1 MWKSSL
7 ELDHELTE
15 TPEVSKLGAIYSL
28 SLFWRNC
35 IYASGYTAA
44 GVWESNFA
52 LTPHGETTLRGLT
65 PRLGDV
71 PQADLRQAF
80 FARFFHHDLFVDH
93 QNTDTSK
100 IQKLLEEELAQERI
114 RLPHRYG
121 RLLYDRFNDIY
132 TDTRTDHLM
141 NPDVERLLQGTPVGV
156 SQVGRFVSGP
166 LGIIESQESRFLP
179 PTLKLPLWHC
189 SDTGCNAIH
198 YVGIREPSVPV
209 VDAFSRIKNALVT
222 ESGSASEWVETLAA
236 YLHGPTP
243 RHYVDLPAFIADC
256 IVGTDRSVL
265 LETALNGSR
274 GKDLRGILSVQ
285 PRSKRDASG
294 PARAVARNTQ
304 PEAQLQLL
312 LALSD
317 TEIVGLIDDAVLSRA
332 IKIPLGETREVIYST
347 PRHTRDLSSE
357 LSALGIRSAKQAPAV
372 NLTSAIWRAYQLL
385 GLSSEL
391 EWRVR
396 GDGAKSLYEALASF
410 VRSRGPADSV
420 RELILSSAKV
430 TGAVCENLHIP
441 LKYASGTDSA
451 TVDRLL
457 WKLGFNPMQFE
468 EPIPRFK
475 ARLGDF
481 REVVLSTTPIETEDA
496 RERIRAAGVNV
507 FVSLEEFLDRLIG
520 FNLWLLSADHF
531 LVTSF
536 EYSSS
541 EARKAVLQTLGPS
554 LRSGDVTVAWNV
566 NGENALGTLVRYLR
580 ETAEWVK
587 SLPGRSRDELL
598 RPDRDLPHFADDKDL
613 RFPFRHTALWA
624 DSDRAELQRYA
635 DILASIVKLVE
646 ESEPS
651 AVRNGL
657 DHFREADRFPPPDK
671 LLGCVVRL
679 SQALELA
686 DVHRFL
692 PKVFWL
698 FGRKGNRYGSA
709 EYEFRD
715 YAGRQVVAYGPAL
728 VSGIYNF
735 SYDYAYIL
743 APGNLLGMPNS
754 SLAFEVKESSEY
766 SSYWEN
772 YPRRRH
778 IGPGNGRASS
788 TQQNG
793 LQSLP
798 ARAAT
803 SDANSSAD
811 KQSPID
817 NDSNEAPVKQA
828 DASAP

>member
-7 ELDHELTE
+7 ELDNELTGI
-15 TPEVSKLGAIYSL
+15 PEITKLGAVYSL

-35 IYASGYTAA
+35 IYASGYSAA
-44 GVWESNFA
+44 STWESNFA
-52 LTPHGETTLRGLT
+52 LTPYGETTLIDLT
-65 PRLGDV
+65 GRLGDV
-71 PQADLRQAF
+71 PKADLRQAF

-93 QNTDTSK
+93 LNTDASK

-141 NPDVERLLQGTPVGV
+141 YPDVERLLQGTPVGV

-198 YVGIREPSVPV
+198 YVGIREPSVSV
-209 VDAFSRIKNALVT
+209 VDAFSRIKSALVS
-222 ESGSASEWVETLAA
+222 ESGPASEWVETLGH
-236 YLHGPTP
+236 YLHGPIP

-256 IVGTDRSVL
+256 IVGKDRSVL

-274 GKDLRGILSVQ
+274 GKHLRGILSAQ
-285 PRSKRDASG
+285 PRGKRDGSG
-294 PARAVARNTQ
+294 PASDVARNTQ
-304 PEAQLQLL
+304 HEAQLQLL

-317 TEIVGLIDDAVLSRA
+317 TEIAGLIDDAVVSRA
-332 IKIPLGETREVIYST
+332 IRIPLGETRELSYRT
-347 PRHTRDLSSE
+347 PRHNRDLSSE
-357 LSALGIRSAKQAPAV
+357 LSALGIRSAKQTPAV
-372 NLTSAIWRAYQLL
+372 NLTAAIWRAYQLL
-385 GLSSEL
+385 ALSSEL

-430 TGAVCENLHIP
+430 TGAICENLNIP

-481 REVVLSTTPIETEDA
+481 RGVVLSTTPIETEDA
-496 RERIRAAGVNV
+496 RERIRAVGVNV
-507 FVSLEEFLDRLIG
+507 FVALEEFLDRLIG
-520 FNLWLLSADHF
+520 FNIWLLSADHF
-531 LVTSF
+531 LVTNF
-536 EYSSS
+536 EYSSG
-541 EARKAVLQTLGPS
+541 EARKAVLRTLGPS
-554 LRSGDVTVAWNV
+554 LTSGDMTVAWNV

-580 ETAEWVK
+580 ETADWVRN
-587 SLPGRSRDELL
+587 LPGKSRDELL
-598 RPDRDLPHFADDKDL
+598 RPDRDLPHFVDDGDL

-624 DSDRAELQRYA
+624 DSDRGELQRYA

-657 DHFREADRFPPPDK
+657 DHFREPDRFPPSDK
-671 LLGCVVRL
+671 LLGCEARL

-692 PKVFWL
+692 PKIFWL
-698 FGRKGNRYGSA
+698 FGRKENRYGSV

-728 VSGIYNF
+728 VSGVYNF
-735 SYDYAYIL
+735 SYDYAYVL

-754 SLAFEVKESSEY
+754 LLAFDVKETSEY
-766 SSYWEN
+766 TSYWEN

-778 IGPGNGRASS
+778 IGPGNGRANP

-793 LQSLP
+793 PRSSTTP
-798 ARAAT
+798 PPT
-803 SDANSSAD
+803 SGTGD
-811 KQSPID
+811 KETPIDD
-817 NDSNEAPVKQA
+817 NDSSEDGVK
-828 DASAP
+828 